1 MMGKSG
7 GEKRTEKEENHQKRG
22 DKSRDWWALK
32 FGRAVQ

>member
-22 DKSRDWWALK
+22 DKSRDCGGL
-32 FGRAVQ
+32 